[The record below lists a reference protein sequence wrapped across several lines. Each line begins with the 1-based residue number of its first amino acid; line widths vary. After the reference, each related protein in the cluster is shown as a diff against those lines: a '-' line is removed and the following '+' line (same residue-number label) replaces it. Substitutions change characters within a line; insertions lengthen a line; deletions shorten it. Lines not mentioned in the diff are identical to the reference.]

1 MGHPAARYGV
11 SGLYGTHLCIELLET
26 SGKMQVLRLRCAPL
40 RMTNYEG
47 SRENKIACVYH
58 NCGTVHLM
66 IFRLNSS
73 SGHPLYLQL
82 MEQVR
87 HAVETGVLQDGDQM
101 PGIRTLA
108 EELVISHNTVAKAYT
123 ELEHEGL
130 LELRH
135 GSGAFIAAPRGAR
148 SRATKLLEAQGK
160 VREVVEELRGDG
172 FAQDEIRRLF
182 EAQLMQTGTVARRS

>member
-1 MGHPAARYGV
+1 
-11 SGLYGTHLCIELLET
+11 
-26 SGKMQVLRLRCAPL
+26 
-40 RMTNYEG
+40 
-47 SRENKIACVYH
+47 
-58 NCGTVHLM
+58 M
-66 IFRLNSS
+66 IFRLNPA

-123 ELEHEGL
+123 ALEHESL

-135 GSGAFIAAPRGAR
+135 GSGAFISAPRGAK
-148 SRATKLLEAQGK
+148 SRATKLLEAQSK
-160 VREVVEELRGDG
+160 VRDVVEELRDDG
-172 FAQDEIRRLF
+172 FSQEEIRRLF
-182 EAQLMQTGTVARRS
+182 ESRLMYANTTARKS